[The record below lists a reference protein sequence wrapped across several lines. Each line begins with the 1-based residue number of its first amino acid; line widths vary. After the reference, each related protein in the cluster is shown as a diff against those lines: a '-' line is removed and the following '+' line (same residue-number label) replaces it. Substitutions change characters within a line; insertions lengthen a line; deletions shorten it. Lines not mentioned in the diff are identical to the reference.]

1 MTKVKTARNIFL
13 ILAFLALLP
22 LVWHGI
28 APMSLCWLQKE
39 QMAACAFS
47 AFLFT
52 MLTGILTLDEL

>member
-13 ILAFLALLP
+13 ILAFLTLLP

-28 APMSLCWLQKE
+28 APMSLCWLQE
-39 QMAACAFS
+39 GQMAACAFS

-52 MLTGILTLDEL
+52 AIAGILTFEV